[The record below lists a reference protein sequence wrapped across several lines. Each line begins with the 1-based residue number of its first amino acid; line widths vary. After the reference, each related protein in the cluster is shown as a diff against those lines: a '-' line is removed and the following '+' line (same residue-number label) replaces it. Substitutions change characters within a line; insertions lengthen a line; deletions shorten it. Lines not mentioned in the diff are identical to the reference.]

1 MVGWPEPMYPVL
13 SMARGMAICLAMRT
27 PMHYAY
33 LYKKFTIDSTSQL
46 EAFG

>member
-1 MVGWPEPMYPVL
+1 
-13 SMARGMAICLAMRT
+13 MAMLNNLRT